1 MTDLYNGFALQKGD
15 DDRQRRYAGKER
27 APAEAG
33 AGNHVVSL
41 RNDLVELGFFL
52 AREANGEFAKN
63 FDRWLEEAVRE
74 FQVMARQPTIAQ
86 ESAEPPG
93 ADNYLRRLAPVQVP
107 LNDRYPLSS
116 SGAPDRFASGVV
128 NSTTRRLLALW
139 KANRWRCPWVIA
151 EWVVLD
157 EPKKPKKTLKPGA
170 PTPAP
175 ASGYTVG
182 RRRLSRHDLTVAG
195 RTPRILGEV
204 FLHDFSGLYVELQ
217 DPSKPDPQFYLG
229 KERTYDGVRRG
240 PTGWPGLPDTQEKL
254 IKITPSLLTGKDLE
268 DANSA
273 EASTFRVV
281 AAVASIEVSYG
292 FQFVNGYD
300 LACLSGGLCHF
311 ALVTPDFKQL
321 NRVHPGELGGVAA
334 LLEQAAAE
342 QFNTYLGEFGLR
354 PEAIWGIDGSALL
367 NPVNGIWTSFW
378 CRETAD
384 AARGQRIDERSES
397 DVLQSWQWLARFA
410 MLPWVAPAYA
420 ACNWNL
426 ARMRLQRIIALP
438 IGGTFPQSWTI
449 GSVFSSE
456 RLTAKLLRVH
466 VHTSSRLAS
475 RPTEAKPPVSR
486 EWIRALLKKTLT
498 AAEVNAGPMKWNQD
512 VLTRLELALNQAFK
526 KYASILDK
534 QGKVTKVGDFP
545 RIDAWAWQGGQLS
558 AAPRSFQ
565 LYTTDL

>member
-1 MTDLYNGFALQKGD
+1 MTDLYNEFALQKGD

-27 APAEAG
+27 TPAEAG
-33 AGNHVVSL
+33 AGNYVVSL

-52 AREANGEFAKN
+52 AREANGELAKN

-74 FQVMARQPTIAQ
+74 FQVMARQPTVAQ
-86 ESAEPPG
+86 ERAEPVG

-116 SGAPDRFASGVV
+116 SGAADRYASGVV
-128 NSTTRRLLALW
+128 NATTRRLVALW
-139 KANRWRCPWVIA
+139 KSKHWRCPWVIA
-151 EWVVLD
+151 EWVVP
-157 EPKKPKKTLKPGA
+157 EAPKKPKKTLKPGA

-175 ASGYTVG
+175 AGSYTVG
-182 RRRLSRHDLTVAG
+182 RRRLSRHDLTVTG
-195 RTPRILGEV
+195 RTPRIQGEV
-204 FLHDFSGLYVELQ
+204 FLHDFSGRYVELQ

-229 KERTYDGVRRG
+229 KERTYGGVRRG

-254 IKITPSLLTGKDLE
+254 IKVTPTLLTGKDLE
-268 DANSA
+268 DADSA

-281 AAVASIEVSYG
+281 AAVASIEVSHG
-292 FQFVNGYD
+292 FQYVNGYD
-300 LACLSGGLCHF
+300 LACLSGGLYHF

-321 NRVHPGELGGVAA
+321 KRVHPGELGGVAA
-334 LLEQAAAE
+334 LLEDADAE

-354 PEAIWGIDGSALL
+354 PETIWGADGGTLL

-384 AARGQRIDERSES
+384 AARGQRIDERNES

-420 ACNWNL
+420 ACNWDL
-426 ARMRLQRIIALP
+426 ARMRLQRIGAMP
-438 IGGTFPQSWTI
+438 IGGTFPAAWTI

-456 RLTAKLLRVH
+456 RLAAKLLRVH
-466 VHTSSRLAS
+466 VHTSSRLAG
-475 RPTEAKPPVSR
+475 RPAVDKPPVSKA
-486 EWIRALLKKTLT
+486 WIRALLEKTLT
-498 AAEVNAGPMKWNQD
+498 AAEIKAGPAKWNQD
-512 VLTRLELALNQAFK
+512 VLTRLELAMDKAFK
-526 KYASILDK
+526 KYADRK
-534 QGKVTKVGDFP
+534 DNRDRTVKGDFP
-545 RIDAWAWQGGQLS
+545 RIGDWAWQGRRLS